1 MSHETGQSAKPESG
15 SGLYDDFRVCR
26 RNAEFRVNNNH
37 GFRIHS
43 MLDWRVCMC
52 VCVCVC
58 VCVYACVRACVCA
71 PQTWCVWIGASDQ
84 GVAGNK
90 LRSVYSTYV
99 STSLDRAVG
108 ASSHGLV
115 RIGAGPGR
123 IAAASSRA
131 GTDLRSSCRTWRQR
145 ASGNWAGGDS
155 ERATLVL
162 APLSQFLERPVD
174 RYFVETIDKNYCS
187 SCKWVLDAK
196 LESPVCISPVRP
208 LF

>member
-1 MSHETGQSAKPESG
+1 
-15 SGLYDDFRVCR
+15 VC
-26 RNAEFRVNNNH
+26 
-37 GFRIHS
+37 
-43 MLDWRVCMC
+43 VCVFVC

-58 VCVYACVRACVCA
+58 VCVRACVCECA
-71 PQTWCVWIGASDQ
+71 PQTWCVWIGDSDQ

-90 LRSVYSTYV
+90 LRGVYRTYV

-108 ASSHGLV
+108 ARNHGLV
-115 RIGAGPGR
+115 RVGAGPGR

-162 APLSQFLERPVD
+162 TPLSQFLERPVD
-174 RYFVETIDKNYCS
+174 RYFVETMDKKYRS
-187 SCKWVLDAK
+187 SCTWVFDAK
-196 LESPVCISPVRP
+196 LEGPV
-208 LF
+208 